1 MASCGVVAYIEEQ
14 DVVGDLVAGV
24 VDIEKLD
31 NQGDELDAGVT
42 NSDGWGFVIS
52 SLGGVNWKD
61 ISYICIYKLYIYVD
75 RLSVSCPAIPY

>member
-42 NSDGWGFVIS
+42 NSDG
-52 SLGGVNWKD
+52 
-61 ISYICIYKLYIYVD
+61 
-75 RLSVSCPAIPY
+75 